1 MMLTFILDRNYK
13 GLARVDKLWFP
24 CTRPNGHVLLHTEI
38 EHRAFF
44 DILFKKERNYNGF
57 VILVRNCK
65 NV

>member
-24 CTRPNGHVLLHTEI
+24 CTRPNGHFLLHMEI
-38 EHRAFF
+38 EHRACF
-44 DILFKKERNYNGF
+44 DILFKKDRNYNGF
-57 VILVRNCK
+57 VNPVRSCK